1 MEVAVEAVI
10 KNLYTIHHVYLN
22 LYASFGFSSEISLCF
37 ISIIYKKH
45 IYIYISKPILSPP
58 PYITINSTTVLS
70 NAYNMTSSILGM
82 LNI

>member
-10 KNLYTIHHVYLN
+10 KNLCTIHHVYLN

-37 ISIIYKKH
+37 VSIIYKKH
-45 IYIYISKPILSPP
+45 IYISKPILSPP